1 MSLAQTISIWDGTI
15 VITPIFVSNPQTLKS
30 MRQLDTSYHM
40 SISFDYNNIFDDY
53 EIFDLD
59 NVLNKIPS
67 KKSLEVIGH
76 FLAQMHTKERS
87 IYVQYEMLQTWGNR
101 LPNTVKSRVIAEIN
115 SIMSQKPTNSMQ
127 TSDFNFINNIS
138 SLKLIQHILKNYNS
152 INQEELTPEQE
163 LLLFKSYLYCSK
175 QWIDEQANS
184 VKGVKPNS
192 ELDFAKFIIQFQMPY
207 AELIEFKDFRLQFI
221 KAVYFFKFC
230 EHDPLFNS
238 YLNIFLKE
246 INLPNWHQ
254 YLINILSSY
263 VRKFEPLRIPS
274 IIAIGEEYTDM
285 INWLEELCID
295 TNIYLPKPDFTE
307 LRERP
312 VFKLYNNEFLFLNL
326 NFLIDKIYQGIQFD
340 FAKALVKTKAQ
351 YKGKPIKNY
360 PDFKSIFGSEFS
372 ENNLFYKIMNYSF
385 EKSKY
390 LRMSGEEMK
399 TILGQGEPDYYMRSK
414 NKVYLFEYK
423 DKLISAESKI
433 NTTIDRKVD
442 EIYKKFVKDDKSHK
456 TGVGQLIES
465 IKEIRRGNF
474 TDKIDKQLNKNCII
488 YPLIVYTDF
497 SLVVP
502 GVNIILNNEF
512 KIQLKHAGLEN
523 DVNIKNL
530 TLLSLDGLIKFQDL
544 FRDGRLKINNC
555 LNNYF
560 EAISNPNILQ
570 RIISFDTFLHSKTSK
585 VDYDSPKMF
594 IEEIIK
600 IVPPEL
606 E

>member
-1 MSLAQTISIWDGTI
+1 
-15 VITPIFVSNPQTLKS
+15 
-30 MRQLDTSYHM
+30 MRQLDTTYHM
-40 SISFDYNNIFDDY
+40 SVSFDYNNIFDDY
-53 EIFDLD
+53 ESFDLD
-59 NVLNKIPS
+59 NVLKQIPS

-76 FLAQMHTKERS
+76 FLAQMHTKERN
-87 IYVQYEMLQTWGNR
+87 INVQFEMLQIWGNR
-101 LPNTVKSRVIAEIN
+101 LPNDVKNRVIIEISN
-115 SIMSQKPTNSMQ
+115 IMSQKPANSMQ

-138 SLKLIQHILKNYNS
+138 SLKLIQHIFKNYNS
-152 INQEELTPEQE
+152 LDQEELTAKQE

-175 QWIDEQANS
+175 QWTDEQANS

-230 EHDPLFNS
+230 EQDPLFNS
-238 YLNIFLKE
+238 YLSIFLKE

-274 IIAIGEEYTDM
+274 IMAIGEEYADM
-285 INWLEELCID
+285 ISWLEELCID
-295 TNIYLPKPDFTE
+295 ADKYSPKPDFTE

-312 VFKLYNNEFLFLNL
+312 IFKINDTEFLFLNL

-340 FAKALVKTKAQ
+340 FAKALVKAKAH

-390 LRMSGEEMK
+390 FRMSGEDMK

-433 NTTIDRKVD
+433 NTTIERKID
-442 EIYKKFVKDDKSHK
+442 EIYKKFVIDDKSHK

-465 IKEIRRGNF
+465 IKEIRKGNF
-474 TDKIDKQLNKNCII
+474 TNKIDKQLNKNCII
-488 YPLIVYTDF
+488 YPVIVYTDF

-502 GVNIILNNEF
+502 GINIILNTEF
-512 KIQLKHAGLEN
+512 KTQLKHAGFEN
-523 DVNIKNL
+523 DTNIKNL

-544 FRDGRLKINNC
+544 FRDGRLKLNNC

-570 RIISFDTFLHSKTSK
+570 RIISFDTFIHNKTSK
-585 VDYDSPKMF
+585 ITYDSPKMLM
-594 IEEIIK
+594 EEIIK
-600 IVPPEL
+600 MVPPEL